1 MSWVWVA
8 LTNEAFGFC
17 HIRAAQLL
25 DTAAQ
30 PRFLVSVLSTIQHY
44 AIKNRYLYTADNA
57 LRLTRHDRSICQLHG
72 GPGVTA
78 LLQPIEYY
86 SSEWYKDNG
95 DLMKAVDNA
104 LACFRQDHENHDN
117 TLKRLIKRR
126 QNRV

>member
-1 MSWVWVA
+1 MGLGGSDERSFW
-8 LTNEAFGFC
+8 LLSYPGC
-17 HIRAAQLL
+17 SAAGYRCSATLSGVGPINDSTLRDQK
-25 DTAAQ
+25 
-30 PRFLVSVLSTIQHY
+30 SV
-44 AIKNRYLYTADNA
+44 NLYTADNA

-126 QNRV
+126 QNRG